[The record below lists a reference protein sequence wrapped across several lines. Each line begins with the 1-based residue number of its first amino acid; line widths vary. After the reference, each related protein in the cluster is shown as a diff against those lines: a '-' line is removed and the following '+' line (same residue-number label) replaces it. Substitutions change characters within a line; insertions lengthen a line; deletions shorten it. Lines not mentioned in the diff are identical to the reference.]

1 MNSPPGTAGSLLTRN
16 GYVVHS
22 ESESEI
28 KRELTVRPQTNALGS
43 GSGPGFGPS
52 FKVFRVVKQ
61 GSEPAFGRTESSTLV
76 VPRYYGLGRF
86 GPPARDTRPACAWAP
101 GIVFTGRLRDATR
114 QPEAFAAGTKA
125 FEDAGG
131 GVLSLPCGFG
141 KCLGKDTPVMMF
153 DGTIKKVQDIQVG
166 ELVMGDDSTPRT
178 ILSTCTGTEQL
189 YKIVPIKGEPYIV
202 NESHILSLKYVQRR
216 NKKHGKILDISV
228 LDYLN
233 TSHDFKHNEVR
244 GYRVPISFP
253 TNEVPLDPYMIGY
266 WLGDGSSKSAV
277 ITSQD
282 STVLHYFHRNLGK
295 YNLHLDHTSNY
306 EYRIKGAKPNYF
318 FKTLRDLN
326 LIGNK
331 HIPRIYKCNSREIRL
346 KVLAGLLDSDGSA
359 IKGGWDFCQKNET
372 LFDDVMFLA
381 RSLGFACYKQK
392 CKKTCTN
399 APGGPKT
406 GTYFRCS
413 ISGTGTE
420 DVPCKVPRKRIEPRE
435 QVKDVL
441 NVGIKVE
448 KLEVGEYFGF
458 EIDGNRRF
466 VLGDFTVTHNTTCAL
481 ALSSQLKV
489 RTMIVVHKEFLANQ
503 WVDKIKEFC
512 PSATIGRVQ
521 GDTFDV
527 EKDFVIAMIQTMC
540 MREFDKKAFDSI
552 GLLVVDE
559 AHHIGAPAFSQFM
572 FKVCPRY
579 TLGLTATPERKDG
592 LTRLL
597 YWFLGP
603 EFFKVERVN
612 QGTTKVT
619 TLNYTDPGGV
629 YQTPP
634 PVTRFGQLNMAGMIN
649 IVTEL
654 EARNDL
660 IVQTAEGALRA
671 DRRVL
676 ILSDRREHCFY
687 LQNRLGSNAKLYVGG
702 MKEKDLEES
711 AKSPIVVAT
720 FQLAHEGLDIPAL
733 DTVILATPKSDIKQ
747 SIGRIMRETA
757 GKLNDPLIFDIA
769 DQWSVFFAM
778 YRKRLKV
785 YREGGFELG
794 EGSVDEKPTEVF
806 GKGKCLC

>member
-1 MNSPPGTAGSLLTRN
+1 
-16 GYVVHS
+16 
-22 ESESEI
+22 
-28 KRELTVRPQTNALGS
+28 
-43 GSGPGFGPS
+43 
-52 FKVFRVVKQ
+52 
-61 GSEPAFGRTESSTLV
+61 
-76 VPRYYGLGRF
+76 
-86 GPPARDTRPACAWAP
+86 
-101 GIVFTGRLRDATR
+101 
-114 QPEAFAAGTKA
+114 
-125 FEDAGG
+125 
-131 GVLSLPCGFG
+131 
-141 KCLGKDTPVMMF
+141 MMF
-153 DGTIKKVQDIQVG
+153 DGTIKKVQDIQEG
-166 ELVMGDDSTPRT
+166 ELIMGDDSTPRT

-189 YKIVPIKGEPYIV
+189 YKIVPTKGDPYIV

-216 NKKHGKILDISV
+216 NKKHGEILDISI

-233 TSHDFKHNEVR
+233 TSRDFKHSEVR

-253 TNEVPLDPYMIGY
+253 TKEVPLDPYMIGY
-266 WLGDGSSKSAV
+266 WLGDGVSRSAV
-277 ITSQD
+277 IVSQD

-295 YNLHLDHTSNY
+295 YNLFLDHISNY
-306 EYRIKGAKPNYF
+306 EYRIKGPKPNYF

-331 HIPRIYKCNSREIRL
+331 HIPHIYKCNSREIRL
-346 KVLAGLLDSDGSA
+346 QVLAGLLDSDGSA
-359 IKGGWDFCQKNET
+359 IKGGWDFCQKNEA
-372 LFDDVMFLA
+372 LFDDVIFLA

-392 CKKTCTN
+392 CTKTCTN

-413 ISGTGTE
+413 ISGAGTE

-435 QVKDVL
+435 QVKNVL

-458 EIDGNRRF
+458 EIDGNHRF
-466 VLGDFTVTHNTTCAL
+466 VLGDFTVTHNTTVAL
-481 ALSSQLKV
+481 ALSAHLKV

-503 WVDKIKEFC
+503 WVEKIKEFC
-512 PSATIGRVQ
+512 PGATIGRVQ
-521 GDTFDV
+521 GDVFDV

-540 MREFDKKAFDSI
+540 MREFDKKAFDSV

-572 FKVCPRY
+572 FKICPKF

-612 QGTTKVT
+612 QGTTKVI
-619 TLNYTDPGGV
+619 TLNYTDEAF
-629 YQTPP
+629 QEAP

-649 IVTEL
+649 IVTAL

-660 IVQTAEGALRA
+660 IVETAEDALA
-671 DRRVL
+671 TGRRVL

-687 LQNRLGSNAKLYVGG
+687 LQNRLGSKAKLYVGG
-702 MKEKDLEES
+702 MKEADLEES

-747 SIGRIMRETA
+747 SIGRIMRETK
-757 GKLNDPLIFDIA
+757 GKVNDPLIFDIA
-769 DQWSVFFAM
+769 DSWSVFFAM
-778 YRKRLKV
+778 YRKRLRV
-785 YREGGFELG
+785 YREGGFEVISSANA
-794 EGSVDEKPTEVF
+794 EGGADAKPAEVF
-806 GKGKCLC
+806 GKGKCLF

>member
-1 MNSPPGTAGSLLTRN
+1 MLCRN
-16 GYVVHS
+16 GHLHP
-22 ESESEI
+22 EETADI
-28 KRELTVRPQTNALGS
+28 KRELTVRPQTNALGTN
-43 GSGPGFGPS
+43 GPGFGPA
-52 FKVFRVVKQ
+52 FKVWRRA
-61 GSEPAFGRTESSTLV
+61 GESKGLL
-76 VPRYYGLGRF
+76 VPRYYGLERF
-86 GPPARDTRPACAWAP
+86 GAPTRDVRHDHARAP
-101 GIVFTGRLRDATR
+101 GIVFNGRLRDATR
-114 QPEAFAAGTKA
+114 QPEALAAGVKA
-125 FEDAGG
+125 FEEKGG

-153 DGTIKKVQDIQVG
+153 DGTIKKVQDIKVG
-166 ELVMGDDSTPRT
+166 ELIMGDDSTPRT

-189 YKIVPIKGEPYIV
+189 YKIVPIKGDPYIV
-202 NESHILSLKYVQRR
+202 NESHILSLRR
-216 NKKHGKILDISV
+216 SETKSKINGKIEDIE
-228 LDYLN
+228 LKDYLCL
-233 TSHDFKHNEVR
+233 SEPRKACLK
-244 GYRVPISFP
+244 GYKVPISFP
-253 TNEVPLDPYMIGY
+253 KKEVPFDPYMIGY
-266 WLGDGSSKSAV
+266 WLGDGASRAASISC
-277 ITSQD
+277 QE

-295 YNLHLDHTSNY
+295 YNLFLDYTSQY
-306 EYRIKGAKPNYF
+306 DYRIKGAKPNYF

-326 LIGNK
+326 LFGNK
-331 HIPRIYKCNSREIRL
+331 HIPHIYKCNSREIRL
-346 KVLAGLLDSDGSA
+346 QLLAGLLDSDGSA

-458 EIDGNRRF
+458 EIDGNHRF
-466 VLGDFTVTHNTTCAL
+466 VLGDFTVTHNTTVAL

-503 WVDKIKEFC
+503 WVEKIKEFC
-512 PSATIGRVQ
+512 PGATIGRVQ
-521 GDTFDV
+521 GDTFDL

-552 GLLVVDE
+552 GLLIVDE

-572 FKVCPRY
+572 FKICPKF

-612 QGTTKVT
+612 QATTKVK
-619 TLNYTDPGGV
+619 TLDYVDEAFKEA
-629 YQTPP
+629 P
-634 PVTRFGQLNMAGMIN
+634 PVTRFGQLNMAAMIN

-660 IVQTAEGALRA
+660 IVENVESAFKAG
-671 DRRVL
+671 RRVL
-676 ILSDRREHCFY
+676 VLSDRREHCFY
-687 LQNRLGSNAKLYVGG
+687 LQNRLGSKAKLYVGG

-711 AKSPIVVAT
+711 SRAPVVVAT

-747 SIGRIMRETA
+747 SIGRIMRETK
-757 GKLNDPLIFDIA
+757 GKVNDPLIYDIA
-769 DQWSVFFAM
+769 DHWSVFFAM

-785 YREGGFELG
+785 YREGGFELS
-794 EGSVDEKPTEVF
+794 ESSVDEKPTEIF
-806 GKGKCLC
+806 GKGNCLF

>member
-1 MNSPPGTAGSLLTRN
+1 MFTRN
-16 GYVVHS
+16 GYIHPEDS
-22 ESESEI
+22 PEI

-43 GSGPGFGPS
+43 SGPGFGPS
-52 FKVFRVVKQ
+52 FKVFRQVRGKD
-61 GSEPAFGRTESSTLV
+61 SSTLV

-86 GPPARDTRPACAWAP
+86 GPPTRDVRPDHARAP
-101 GIVFTGRLRDATR
+101 GIVFTGHLRDATR
-114 QPEAFAAGTKA
+114 QPEAFAAGVKA

-153 DGTIKKVQDIQVG
+153 DGTIKKVQNIQVG
-166 ELVMGDDSTPRT
+166 ELIMGDDSTPRT

-189 YKIVPIKGEPYIV
+189 YKIVPTKGDPYIV
-202 NESHILSLKYVQRR
+202 NESHILSLRR
-216 NKKHGKILDISV
+216 SETKNNKNGKIEDIE
-228 LDYLN
+228 LKDYL
-233 TSHDFKHNEVR
+233 SLSEPRKGCLK
-244 GYRVPISFP
+244 GYRVPILFP
-253 TNEVPLDPYMIGY
+253 TKEVPLDPYMLGY
-266 WLGDGSSKSAV
+266 WLGDGASKSAV
-277 ITSQD
+277 IVSQD

-295 YNLHLDHTSNY
+295 YNLHLDHIADY
-306 EYRIKGAKPNYF
+306 EYRIKGPKPNYF
-318 FKTLRDLN
+318 FRALRELN
-326 LIGNK
+326 LVGNK
-331 HIPRIYKCNSREIRL
+331 HIPHIYKCNSREVRL
-346 KVLAGLLDSDGSA
+346 QVLAGLLDSDGSA
-359 IKGGWDFCQKNET
+359 IKGGWDFCQKSET

-413 ISGTGTE
+413 ISGAGTE
-420 DVPCKVPRKRIEPRE
+420 DVPCKVPRKKIEPRE
-435 QVKDVL
+435 QVKNVL

-458 EIDGNRRF
+458 EIDGNHRF
-466 VLGDFTVTHNTTCAL
+466 VLGDFTVTHNTTVAL
-481 ALSSQLKV
+481 ALSSHLKV

-503 WVDKIKEFC
+503 WVEKIKEFC
-512 PSATIGRVQ
+512 PTATIGRVQ

-527 EKDFVIAMIQTMC
+527 EKDYVIAMIQTMC

-552 GLLVVDE
+552 GLLIVDE

-572 FKVCPRY
+572 FKICPKF

-619 TLNYTDPGGV
+619 TLNYMDEAFKEA
-629 YQTPP
+629 P

-654 EARNDL
+654 EDRNNL
-660 IVQTAEGALRA
+660 IVKTAEDALA
-671 DRRVL
+671 TGRRVL

-687 LQNRLGSNAKLYVGG
+687 LQNRLGSKAKLYVGG

-747 SIGRIMRETA
+747 SIGRIMRETK
-757 GKLNDPLIFDIA
+757 GKVNDPLIFDIA
-769 DQWSVFFAM
+769 DSWSVFFAM

-785 YREGGFELG
+785 YREGGFEISSDG
-794 EGSVDEKPTEVF
+794 MPGIPGGSEKPTEVF
-806 GKGKCLC
+806 GKGKCLL